1 MQMDSIELKI
11 SEIVREMLKVHG
23 NVNLTADQ
31 NLFDI
36 GLDSLNAIQLI
47 VRLEEEFDII
57 IDDDELIFDNFDSI
71 EKIME
76 IMKNK
81 QAV

>member
-1 MQMDSIELKI
+1 MDSIELKI

>member
-1 MQMDSIELKI
+1 MDSIERKI
-11 SEIVREMLKVHG
+11 SEIVREMLKVHS
-23 NVNLTADQ
+23 NVSLTADQ

-71 EKIME
+71 EKIVE